1 MRSLNRRI
9 PSVPRP
15 DQLAVWSAFAVL
27 MFCMAALAPVLAEIR
42 TEFDI
47 SFAGIGFIV
56 AVQGMGRGGFMLLLG
71 SMADRVSARRL
82 LPLGLAATGVATLVV
97 AAAPNIWILV
107 LGLLAGGLGFGLVAP
122 SAQVHIAQHTQ
133 TDQRRRDIGRMMSG
147 GMFGAFLA
155 PVVAGLLASALGWR
169 SAFVAAALL
178 AFLSAGLIS
187 LVRSLEAPRTSDPNP
202 TPSTTLWSA
211 LEFRRSV
218 LAVSVLAV
226 LVWGWANAT
235 RGIVLPLYGSEELG
249 LGPDR
254 VGLLL
259 TITLGGR
266 AVLFFVSGSFV
277 NRFGLVAPLVI
288 TCVTGMVGTLIL
300 FAPPTTGTYVGLG
313 IAFAFN
319 GLSSPIILMLLAER
333 APPHRMGRAVGVT
346 QFLVDSIGLAMPP
359 IIGLILDLAGFSMV
373 GVLLSSMSAVALVW
387 GLRIIRETNPS
398 NGHGLPTKNQTTH

>member
-1 MRSLNRRI
+1 
-9 PSVPRP
+9 
-15 DQLAVWSAFAVL
+15 
-27 MFCMAALAPVLAEIR
+27 MFCMAALGPVLAEIR
-42 TEFDI
+42 AEFDI

-82 LPLGLAATGVATLVV
+82 LPLGLAATGLATLLV

-107 LGLLAGGLGFGLVAP
+107 VGLLAGGLGFGLVAP
-122 SAQVHIAQHTQ
+122 SAQVHVAQHTQ
-133 TDQRRRDIGRMMSG
+133 SDQRRRDIGRMMSG

-155 PVVAGLLASALGWR
+155 PMVAGFLASTLGWR

-178 AFLSAGLIS
+178 AFVSAVLIS
-187 LVRSLEAPRTSDPNP
+187 LVRSLDTPRTSDP
-202 TPSTTLWSA
+202 TTSTTLWSA
-211 LEFRRSV
+211 LELRRSV

-226 LVWGWANAT
+226 LIWGWANAT
-235 RGIVLPLYGSEELG
+235 RGIVLPLYGSVGLG

-277 NRFGLVAPLVI
+277 NRFGMVTPLVI
-288 TCVTGMVGTLIL
+288 TCVTGIIGTLL
-300 FAPPTTGTYVGLG
+300 LVAQPTTSTYVGLG

-319 GLSSPIILMLLAER
+319 GLGSPLILMLLAER
-333 APPHRMGRAVGVT
+333 ASPHRMGRAVGVT

-359 IIGLILDLAGFSMV
+359 LIGLVLDLAGFSIV
-373 GVLLSSMSAVALVW
+373 GVMLAVMSAMALIW
-387 GLRIIRETNPS
+387 GLRIIRETTPS
-398 NGHGLPTKNQTTH
+398 TGPNLPTKNQIKR